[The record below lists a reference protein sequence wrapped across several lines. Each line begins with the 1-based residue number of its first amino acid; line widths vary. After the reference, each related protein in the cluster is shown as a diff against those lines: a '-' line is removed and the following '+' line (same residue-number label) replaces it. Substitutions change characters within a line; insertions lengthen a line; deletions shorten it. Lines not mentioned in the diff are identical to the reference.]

1 MKHYYKDT
9 PQGRIFYGGAINIR
23 NGSIINPSEDLLN
36 KEGWIEFVPDPPSL
50 YDNNDPIPED
60 IWLKHLFEKYPDS
73 KNIVKLINKSIVY
86 HYTTWD
92 TLFKGILSSE
102 NLNNKR
108 VVLRAYSVNY
118 MNDVSEG
125 LIIPRGKSDFE
136 ERKLAENYYQIV
148 ETNEGEKRKVPATM
162 SAFRKYLFE
171 RSAHQAKQHLFS
183 VSFSKVSDSL
193 PMWNNYGH
201 NGYGLSIGFDAE
213 AIVNQGYD
221 LVECIYDNELSKKLA
236 GYMYDFVHD
245 APKRTHQTIELN
257 TIGKNSHFEY
267 EKECRIPLREYYG
280 NYCITK
286 RDQFYPIKYDI
297 KRGVI
302 SPYVDIFVP
311 LKAIQ
316 EIWIGPT
323 NDSNLA
329 EDSLKSWLE
338 SIGMNW
344 IKIKKSSAPFR

>member
-9 PQGRIFYGGAINIR
+9 PQGRIFYRGFINVGKQLIL
-23 NGSIINPSEDLLN
+23 NPKEEMIIKN
-36 KEGWIEFVPDPPSL
+36 GWIEFIPDPPSL
-50 YDNNDPIPED
+50 YNNNDPIPED

-73 KNIVKLINKSIVY
+73 KNIVKLINKNLVY

-108 VVLRAYSVNY
+108 AVLRAYSVNY

-125 LIIPRGKSDFE
+125 LIIPRGQSTFE

-148 ETNEGEKRKVPATM
+148 ETKKGEKIKVPATM
-162 SAFRKYLFE
+162 STFRKNLFE
-171 RSAHQAKQHLFS
+171 RSAHQAKQNLFS

-201 NGYGLSIGFDAE
+201 NGHGLSIGFDAK

-221 LVECIYDNELSKKLA
+221 LIECIYDNELSKKLA
-236 GYMYDFVHD
+236 GYIYDTIHD
-245 APKRTHQTIELN
+245 APERTYQTIELN
-257 TIGKNSHFEY
+257 TITKDPHFEY
-267 EKECRIPLREYYG
+267 EKECRIPLGKHYG
-280 NYCITK
+280 NCCITK
-286 RDQFYPIKYDI
+286 RGQFYPIKYDI
-297 KRGVI
+297 KGGMI

-311 LKAIQ
+311 LEAIR

-323 NDSNLA
+323 NESNLA

-344 IKIKKSSAPFR
+344 IQIEKSSAPFR

>member
-9 PQGRIFYGGAINIR
+9 PQGRIFYSGVIKVGEQQILDPKED
-23 NGSIINPSEDLLN
+23 IIIKD
-36 KEGWIEFVPDPPSL
+36 GWKEFVPDPPSL
-50 YDNNDPIPED
+50 YNNNDSIPED

-73 KNIVKLINKSIVY
+73 KNIVKLINKNLVY

-108 VVLRAYSVNY
+108 AVLRAYSVNY

-125 LIIPRGKSDFE
+125 LIIPRGQSDFE

-148 ETNEGEKRKVPATM
+148 ETNEGEKRKVPAAM
-162 SAFRKYLFE
+162 SALRKNLLE
-171 RSAHQAKQHLFS
+171 RGAHQAKQNLFS

-201 NGYGLSIGFDAE
+201 NGHGLSIGFDAE

-221 LVECIYDNELSKKLA
+221 LVECIYDNELSEKLA
-236 GYMYDFVHD
+236 GYIYDSIHD
-245 APKRTHQTIELN
+245 APERTHQTIELN
-257 TIGKNSHFEY
+257 TIAKNSHFEY

-280 NYCITK
+280 NCCITK
-286 RDQFYPIKYDI
+286 RGQFYPNKIRHK
-297 KRGVI
+297 KRD
-302 SPYVDIFVP
+302 YF
-311 LKAIQ
+311 
-316 EIWIGPT
+316 
-323 NDSNLA
+323 
-329 EDSLKSWLE
+329 
-338 SIGMNW
+338 SIC
-344 IKIKKSSAPFR
+344 

>member
-1 MKHYYKDT
+1 MNHYYKDT
-9 PQGRIFYGGAINIR
+9 PQGRIFYAGFINVKDR
-23 NGSIINPSEDLLN
+23 QIINPTEEMLNED
-36 KEGWIEFVPDPPSL
+36 GWIKFVPPPPSL
-50 YDNNDPIPED
+50 YNDNDPIPED

-73 KNIVKLINKSIVY
+73 KDIIKLINKNLVY

-108 VVLRAYSVNY
+108 AVLRAYSVNY

-125 LIIPRGKSDFE
+125 LILTRGQSDYE
-136 ERKLAENYYQIV
+136 ERKLEENYCQIV
-148 ETNEGEKRKVPATM
+148 ETNEGEKRKVSAAM
-162 SAFRKYLFE
+162 SAPRKNLLE
-171 RSAHQAKQHLFS
+171 RIAHQAKQNSFA

-201 NGYGLSIGFDAE
+201 NGHGLSIGFDAE
-213 AIVNQGYD
+213 VIVNQGYD

-236 GYMYDFVHD
+236 GYIYGSIHD
-245 APKRTHQTIELN
+245 APERTHQTIELN
-257 TIGKNSHFEY
+257 TIAKNSHFEY

-280 NYCITK
+280 NCCITK
-286 RDQFYPIKYDI
+286 RGQFYPIKYDI
-297 KRGVI
+297 KRGII

>member
-73 KNIVKLINKSIVY
+73 KNIVKLINKSLVY

-118 MNDVSEG
+118 MNDASEG

-162 SAFRKYLFE
+162 K
-171 RSAHQAKQHLFS
+171 
-183 VSFSKVSDSL
+183 
-193 PMWNNYGH
+193 
-201 NGYGLSIGFDAE
+201 
-213 AIVNQGYD
+213 
-221 LVECIYDNELSKKLA
+221 C
-236 GYMYDFVHD
+236 
-245 APKRTHQTIELN
+245 
-257 TIGKNSHFEY
+257 
-267 EKECRIPLREYYG
+267 
-280 NYCITK
+280 
-286 RDQFYPIKYDI
+286 
-297 KRGVI
+297 
-302 SPYVDIFVP
+302 
-311 LKAIQ
+311 IQ
-316 EIWIGPT
+316 EV
-323 NDSNLA
+323 
-329 EDSLKSWLE
+329 
-338 SIGMNW
+338 
-344 IKIKKSSAPFR
+344 PF